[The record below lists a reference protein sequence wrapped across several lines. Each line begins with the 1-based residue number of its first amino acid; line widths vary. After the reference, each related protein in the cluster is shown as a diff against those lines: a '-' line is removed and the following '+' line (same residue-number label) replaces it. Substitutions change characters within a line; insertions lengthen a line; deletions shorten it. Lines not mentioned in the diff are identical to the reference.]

1 MPEHQNYHEKL
12 GTLVTD
18 RFGKSIQ
25 NQIQT
30 LYQNVSS
37 QGIRSSN
44 ESFSSSTIE
53 VFVFELYSIYTDAFQ
68 NYSTYEQEQL
78 TDALDAIQLDTNDTS
93 SSIQLLVSSIS
104 NVFLLAN
111 ESVDR
116 CKQLTNGQTIISL
129 LNVLQKFFTSYIGE
143 LKRVVNNIR
152 ERNTKILGNED
163 WELFQQTIR
172 ILEICG
178 ELILAYE
185 QFESSL
191 AQQLLQMINEWP
203 NKSNKHKQHQDPF
216 DVAIE
221 SFINKTSSSDKHDFV
236 SITNALENATYS
248 LFPDIPKLLSKFSD
262 ECHQFSFDAVFLPIH
277 SLLNGFSKLPVWSSD
292 NRGAIV
298 ADLPSFS
305 LVPQENITKIGQY
318 LLMLPQ
324 HFEPFNLHDNRQLG
338 IAFKKGK
345 LPYLEDKELYN
356 DLTSCWLDSIA
367 LATMR
372 LCIEQTLK
380 IQTLSSTGLKQ
391 LIMDLQY
398 LYSVLEDFG
407 LKDVAGFRDVIE
419 LLNTAEE
426 TFEELAR
433 HKPARMATA
442 IRTMRRL

>member
-1 MPEHQNYHEKL
+1 MY
-12 GTLVTD
+12 VTD
-18 RFGKSIQ
+18 RFGKSLQ
-25 NQIQT
+25 NQLQP

-37 QGIRSSN
+37 QGTRSSN
-44 ESFSSSTIE
+44 ENLSSSTIE
-53 VFVFELYSIYTDAFQ
+53 LFVFELYSLYTDAFQ
-68 NYSTYEQEQL
+68 NYSIYEQEQL
-78 TDALDAIQLDTNDTS
+78 TNALDAIQLDTSDTS
-93 SSIQLLVSSIS
+93 SGIQLLMSSIS
-104 NVFLLAN
+104 NVFSLAN
-111 ESVDR
+111 ESIDR

-129 LNVLQKFFTSYIGE
+129 LSVLQKFFTAYIGE

-152 ERNTKILGNED
+152 ERNSKILGTED

-191 AQQLLQMINEWP
+191 AQQMLQMINEWP
-203 NKSNKHKQHQDPF
+203 NKPNKHKQHHDIF
-216 DVAIE
+216 DLAIE
-221 SFINKTSSSDKHDFV
+221 SFINKISSSDKHDFV

-262 ECHQFSFDAVFLPIH
+262 ECHQFSFDVVFLPIH
-277 SLLNGFSKLPVWSSD
+277 TLLNGFSKLPIWASES
-292 NRGAIV
+292 RSTIV
-298 ADLPSFS
+298 SDLPSFS

-345 LPYLEDKELYN
+345 LPYLEDKESYN

-380 IQTLSSTGLKQ
+380 ISTLTSTGLKQ

-407 LKDVAGFRDVIE
+407 LKDVVDFRDMIE
-419 LLNTAEE
+419 LLNTDEE

-433 HKPARMATA
+433 HKPARMVTA
-442 IRTMRRL
+442 IRTMRHL

>member
-277 SLLNGFSKLPVWSSD
+277 SLLNGFSKLP
-292 NRGAIV
+292 
-298 ADLPSFS
+298 
-305 LVPQENITKIGQY
+305 IGQY

>member
-1 MPEHQNYHEKL
+1 MQ
-12 GTLVTD
+12 VTD

-25 NQIQT
+25 SQIQP

-68 NYSTYEQEQL
+68 NYSTSEQERL

-104 NVFLLAN
+104 NVFSLAN

-129 LNVLQKFFTSYIGE
+129 LNVLQKFFISYIGE

-203 NKSNKHKQHQDPF
+203 NKSNKHKQHQDLF
-216 DVAIE
+216 DLAIE
-221 SFINKTSSSDKHDFV
+221 SFINKTSSSDKHDIV

-292 NRGAIV
+292 NRGTIV

-407 LKDVAGFRDVIE
+407 LKDVADFRDVIE

-433 HKPARMATA
+433 HKPARMATT